1 MSDMN
6 VRVGKRAQIVIP
18 AVIRRSM
25 GVIDGDVLDAHL
37 DDEGRLVLE
46 RIDPDPLRRLGEAG
60 RSLWHGADPVEE
72 QRALRAEWDR

>member
-25 GVIDGDVLDAHL
+25 GVSDGDVLDARL

-46 RIDPDPLRRLGEAG
+46 RIDPDPLRR
-60 RSLWHGADPVEE
+60 
-72 QRALRAEWDR
+72 

>member
-1 MSDMN
+1 MY

-25 GVIDGDVLDAHL
+25 GVSDGDVLDAHL

-60 RSLWHGADPVEE
+60 RGLWHGADPVGE
-72 QRALRAEWDR
+72 QRAFRAEWDR